1 MKNNIKNNIESPE
14 QLEKLYRSNKKSFK
28 KAFFDVYDE
37 ISDYKISYFWKIR
50 LEFKKLTENENIS
63 NIKKIN
69 ILYLIIICIIT
80 GFLIKIPQIFDIDLK
95 DFFFYRKNI
104 ASIIFLGLSSYFYST
119 KNFFNAKQFL
129 ISIFLFLISVI
140 YINYLPSDNSS
151 NSIDLVYIHFPLL
164 MWSLYGLIF
173 IGFDKK
179 NQMKRIDYIK
189 YNGDLVIL
197 ISIILTAGS
206 ALTGIT
212 FALFSTIKIDISKFY
227 FDYIV
232 IFGLVSS
239 PIVASYI
246 ILNYKSVIN
255 KIAPIIAKI
264 FSPLVLI
271 TLVIYLINMLLTD
284 RNPYEDRDFL
294 IIFNIMLLGVMGII
308 IFSISER
315 STNNKQKFSEI
326 ILFMLSIV
334 SIIINLIALSAI
346 LYRMEKFGFTPN
358 RVAVLGSNILIFGN
372 LILIMIDLFKV
383 NFKDQKIKN
392 LEINLAKYLP
402 IYTIWTIF
410 VIFILPFLFNFK

>member
-1 MKNNIKNNIESPE
+1 MINNIKNNIESPE

-63 NIKKIN
+63 KIKKIN

-206 ALTGIT
+206 VLTGIT
-212 FALFSTIKIDISKFY
+212 FALFSTIKINISKFY

-358 RVAVLGSNILIFGN
+358 RIAVLGSNLLIFGN
-372 LILIMIDLFKV
+372 LILIMIDLYKV